1 MTLILISLVVLA
13 LALTA
18 LAILRSREGRA
29 SAAEFPGDPG
39 LSAVAPVSRPRAHL
53 EAVVRT
59 GSTVDRGHLSGL
71 WAQERGDHTRI
82 RPKYAKG
89 FQRR

>member
-1 MTLILISLVVLA
+1 MTLLLSLLVLA
-13 LALTA
+13 VALTL
-18 LAILRSREGRA
+18 LAVVKARGARPREAVFPLDDPRA
-29 SAAEFPGDPG
+29 D
-39 LSAVAPVSRPRAHL
+39 VSRPRAHL
-53 EAVVRT
+53 DAIVRT
-59 GSTVDRGHLSGL
+59 GSAVDRVHLSGL